1 MKRIFDEVSNKCSR
15 ITTLSYSTS
24 FSLGIYFLDKNFHE
38 PIYSIYGFVRFAD
51 EVVDSFHQYD
61 KKGLLKD
68 FKNQAYNA
76 YKQGISLN
84 PILNSFQ
91 YTLKQYNIDFALVE
105 TFLNSMEQDLSLSSH
120 KEKTYKEYIA
130 GSAEAVGLM
139 CLKVFVEGDD
149 KKYEELKEGAIK
161 LGAAFQKINFLR
173 DLKMDFEELGRSYFP
188 GVNLYHFT
196 QSHKDVIEGEILED
210 LRTAL
215 IFIKKLPKSSR
226 LGVYLAFVYFK
237 SLFYQ
242 LRNVSSK
249 EIMEKRIRVSNG
261 KKLFLLAD
269 SYLRYNLNLLQ

>member
-61 KKGLLKD
+61 KKGLLND
-68 FKNQAYNA
+68 FKNQTYAA
-76 YKQGISLN
+76 FQQGISLN

-91 YTLKQYNIDFALVE
+91 YTIQKFNIDFELVE
-105 TFLNSMEQDLSLSSH
+105 TFLNSMEQDLNLSCH
-120 KEKTYKEYIA
+120 KEKSYKEYIA

-188 GVNLYHFT
+188 GVDLYHFSP
-196 QSHKDVIEGEILED
+196 SHKKIIEEEILED

-226 LGVYLAFVYFK
+226 LGVYLAYVYFK

-242 LRNVSSK
+242 LKRVSAK
-249 EIMEKRIRVSNG
+249 EIMEKRIRVSNR